1 MTPAEGAGAPE
12 GRPARVPAGALLRG
26 PANFLA
32 LGAGS
37 GLAPKAPGTFGT
49 LVGIPVLFL
58 MPQASAGY
66 AVLVI
71 ALFALGVWCC
81 DACARD
87 LGVHDHPAIVF
98 DEVVGYLVTMF
109 AAPRSLGFV
118 VLGFALFRCFD
129 ILKPWPIGPVDRRVG
144 GGFGIM
150 ADDVLAGVFAAAC
163 LHLVARAL
171 G

>member
-1 MTPAEGAGAPE
+1 MTGADANIDAVGS
-12 GRPARVPAGALLRG
+12 RRVPPRALLRG

-32 LGAGS
+32 LGGGS
-37 GLAPKAPGTFGT
+37 GLAPVAPGTFGT
-49 LVGIPVLFL
+49 LVGVPALLL
-58 MPQASAGY
+58 MPESPAGH
-66 AVLVI
+66 ALVLI
-71 ALFALGVWCC
+71 CLFALGVWCC

-109 AAPRSLGFV
+109 AAPRSLGYV
-118 VLGFALFRCFD
+118 VLGFALFRLFD
-129 ILKPWPIGPVDRRVG
+129 VVKPWPIGPVDRRVG

-150 ADDVLAGVFAAAC
+150 ADDVIAGVFAGIGV
-163 LHLVARAL
+163 HLIARFA